1 MVVLEEV
8 TRIHAPIER
17 CFDVSRSIDLHVQ
30 STARTGERAVAGVTS
45 GLIGLGEQVTWR
57 AKHLGVQQEF
67 TSKITA
73 MDRPRYFRDEMVR
86 GAFRSFE
93 HDHFFV
99 TLSDGVTEMRDVIRF
114 AAPVPLL
121 GRIAEV
127 FLRRYLSRFLRER
140 NEVIQETAEGEAWR
154 KFVEV

>member
-8 TRIHAPIER
+8 TRINAPIER
-17 CFDVSRSIDLHVQ
+17 CFDLSRSIDLHVQ

-45 GLIGLGEQVTWR
+45 GLILQGDEVTWR
-57 AKHLGVQQEF
+57 AKHFGIWQEF
-67 TSKITA
+67 TSRIRA
-73 MDRPRYFRDEMVR
+73 MDSPRYFRDEMVR

-99 TLSDGVTEMRDVIRF
+99 ELSDGATEMRDVLRF

-121 GRIAEV
+121 GRVAEIG
-127 FLRRYLSRFLRER
+127 LRPYIRRFLRER
-140 NEVIQETAEGEAWR
+140 NGVIREAAEGDGWR
-154 KFVEV
+154 QFF